1 MKTSF
6 VNDFLMAIHDGANP
20 WFAVALSVFL
30 ITLIILGISPI
41 RVTDEKKAID
51 LAKIHI
57 RYMMVIFI
65 CVLCPL
71 FFVMM
76 YMVSIKYFGSS
87 KYWDSLI
94 QEISDSLYI
103 LWPLIGMSIVG
114 SSMWRFYYLRSIRP
128 FFSQLIRRH
137 NIKQSSDTL
146 SDIRVEQATM
156 KPKQFDPRQY
166 YKPDF
171 FFFGLDENG
180 QPIYEKES
188 DWKKRHQKII
198 GPSQTGKGVLLG
210 VQLDQAIR
218 KGMGVFFFDQKP
230 DDFIYDI
237 MRESCE
243 ECGREA
249 PIVVDLNGFGI
260 GNYGPFL
267 HGSKRD
273 RRARVL
279 YAFGLESTGQ
289 QADYYK
295 TRARNALDEVF
306 DKWDG
311 SLVGLNKLLHPKG
324 ASFGDEDELLDG
336 NASADLFEKSEN
348 IRDALKEWMALKP
361 LCAEKGRGLD
371 IERCIKEKR
380 VVYVRGSVTDK
391 LVKKAETVMIMDLI
405 QTVLRNGKQD
415 HHTYVSIDEVKFVVS
430 DILAAGLATILSKG
444 VSCSIAYQS
453 LANLLSLED
462 KTLNAEAIKSEIE
475 INTKTTIT
483 YQAAD
488 NETAEWAADLSGTIQ
503 KTVSKME
510 EVEINSMGA
519 EEFTNSKR
527 LTREEENLMTANK
540 MKQLPERVSVLYRPN
555 ELAQMLYTCWI
566 PVKNLKGIPLRETIT
581 QEKAAKEA
589 EKKKTAPVV
598 IEAIDL
604 HSQKPQE
611 GSAQPQEAPVTKE
624 QTREDTENFTQV
636 NSDVTSLDPAE
647 NIVEN
652 QPVID
657 QSTET
662 VGAEKEEGKQEK
674 PKVDDFLSFI
684 ATGGKPEQTGDSS
697 KKPKAKQGKLNLP
710 DF

>member
-1 MKTSF
+1 MKTTF
-6 VNDFLMAIHDGANP
+6 VNDFLMVIHDGANP
-20 WFAVALSVFL
+20 WFAVSLSVFL

-41 RVTDEKKAID
+41 RVTDEKKALD

-57 RYMMVIFI
+57 RYMMVIFTA
-65 CVLCPL
+65 VLCPL

-76 YMVSIKYFGSS
+76 FMVSTKYFGST

-94 QEISDSLYI
+94 QEISDSLGI
-103 LWPLIGMSIVG
+103 LWPLIGMSVIG
-114 SSMWRFYYLRSIRP
+114 STMWRFYYLRAIRP
-128 FFSQLIRRH
+128 FISQLIRRH
-137 NIKQSSDTL
+137 NIKQSADTL
-146 SDIRVEQATM
+146 SDIRVEQATL
-156 KPKQFDPRQY
+156 KPKQFDPRSY
-166 YKPDF
+166 YKDGF
-171 FFFGLDENG
+171 FFHGLNEMNE
-180 QPIYEKES
+180 PIYEKDS
-188 DWKKRHQKII
+188 DWKKRHKKIV
-198 GPSQTGKGVLLG
+198 GPSQTGKGVKLG
-210 VQLDQAIR
+210 VELDQAIR
-218 KGMGVFFFDQKP
+218 KGMCVFFFDQKP

-249 PIVVDLNGFGI
+249 PIVVDLNGVGI

-267 HGSKRD
+267 HGTDRD

-324 ASFGDEDELLDG
+324 ASFGDEDQLLDG

-371 IERCIKEKR
+371 IERCIREKR
-380 VVYVRGSVTDK
+380 VVYVRGSITDK
-391 LVKKAETVMIMDLI
+391 LVKKAETVMIMDLM
-405 QTVLRNGKQD
+405 QTVLRNGKRD

-430 DILAAGLATILSKG
+430 DILAAGLATVLSKG

-475 INTKTTIT
+475 INTKTTIC

-488 NETAEWAADLSGTIQ
+488 NETADWAAELSGTIQ
-503 KTVSKME
+503 KTVAKME

-527 LTREEENLMTANK
+527 LTREEEYLIPPNK
-540 MKQLPERVSVLYRPN
+540 IKQLPERVAVLYQPN

-566 PVKNLKGIPLRETIT
+566 PVKNMKGIPLRETIT

-589 EKKKTAPVV
+589 EKKKIPVV
-598 IEAIDL
+598 IEAIDI
-604 HSQKPQE
+604 HSEKNLAATE
-611 GSAQPQEAPVTKE
+611 QPQAAPVAENETPE
-624 QTREDTENFTQV
+624 ETEKFTQV
-636 NSDVTSLDPAE
+636 NSGDTALETPQ
-647 NIVEN
+647 NNVEN
-652 QPVID
+652 QPVIELP
-657 QSTET
+657 TEHT
-662 VGAEKEEGKQEK
+662 GDEKEEEKQEK

-684 ATGGKPEQTGDSS
+684 ATGGKPEQTGDSP